1 MGIYRYKYVCVGI
14 NSYVWVYMG
23 MHGYVWVYMGIYD
36 YFGAETSVFLRKQ
49 TVSYITGVFGQFY
62 SPNLG
67 KKSGESSLLLLE
79 EIRLNFLTI
88 IWKILVYVQIFIN

>member
-1 MGIYRYKYVCVGI
+1 MGMYGYIWVCMGVYGYVWVGMGINRYE
-14 NSYVWVYMG
+14 WVYMG

-36 YFGAETSVFLRKQ
+36 YFGAETSVFVRKQ

-67 KKSGESSLLLLE
+67 KKSGESSLGKILE
-79 EIRLNFLTI
+79 EIRLNFMTI
-88 IWKILVYVQIFIN
+88 I